1 MQAMLF
7 WRGTWLLRQECRRR
21 NARNWRDNV
30 HLPQMSG
37 GGTASAA
44 ESTGGEGAQRGGG
57 LHGALGTL
65 TGVTGV
71 RVTGSSHGALGSGLL
86 GSLGHQGYGPD
97 DISTCVRM
105 KKDSSHQ
112 DRHHHRHH
120 RRRCRGRRHRR
131 RRRRELRSAKGFV
144 SRTSH
149 RTLLGVRGLTSLW
162 SDSVVVAH

>member
-1 MQAMLF
+1 MLF

-21 NARNWRDNV
+21 NARIWRDNV
-30 HLPQMSG
+30 HLPQMS
-37 GGTASAA
+37 
-44 ESTGGEGAQRGGG
+44 GGEGAQRGGG

-149 RTLLGVRGLTSLW
+149 RTSLEVRGLTSLR

>member
-1 MQAMLF
+1 MLAMQLG
-7 WRGTWLLRQECRRR
+7 RGTWLLRQECRRR

-30 HLPQMSG
+30 HLPQMS
-37 GGTASAA
+37 
-44 ESTGGEGAQRGGG
+44 GGEGAQRGGG

-149 RTLLGVRGLTSLW
+149 RTLL
-162 SDSVVVAH
+162 